1 MSTSPVLAISP
12 RFLLDAAVAGPS
24 AIGGTLVRDR
34 IVVSSSESSMVMVSA
49 AEGVAL
55 LDAGDD
61 RVPLPVGA
69 GLGGAGL

>member
-1 MSTSPVLAISP
+1 
-12 RFLLDAAVAGPS
+12 
-24 AIGGTLVRDR
+24 
-34 IVVSSSESSMVMVSA
+34 MVMVSA